1 MTNSTTICQFVD
13 IILDDYTIN
22 KKKIRVDFFKYFQS
36 ENIDRKSINDY
47 ISNYLYQIIDFR
59 NEIDGALSGDKVLL
73 EAYANFN
80 KPELREFKT
89 LIDRFVGDVEKYKDY
104 KKITR
109 KKKIKTPDQLVKG
122 LHIYE
127 DSIIIN
133 ERKYTPVNK
142 EKIIGA
148 KSIFLFNVH
157 TKDLLFLSGKSLDC
171 VGSKIIGYDENLS
184 GLKKIKKIVNT
195 IDKVFDSKLIDC
207 YLIFES
213 LPNKMRPVPKTVSPN
228 FMLLKVLN

>member
-13 IILDDYTIN
+13 VILDDYAIN

-36 ENIDRKSINDY
+36 ENIDRKSINY
-47 ISNYLYQIIDFR
+47 YVSNYLYQIIEVR

-80 KPELREFKT
+80 KPELREFKS
-89 LIDRFVGDVEKYKDY
+89 LIDRFVVDVERYKNY

-127 DSIIIN
+127 DSVIIN
-133 ERKYTPVNK
+133 ERKYIPVDK

-148 KSIFLFNVH
+148 KSIFLLNIQ
-157 TKDLLFLSGKSLDC
+157 TKDLLFLSGNSLNC
-171 VGSKIIGYDENLS
+171 IGSKIIGYDQKIS
-184 GLKKIKKIVNT
+184 GLKKLKKIVHT
-195 IDKVFDSKLIDC
+195 MDKIFESQLIDC
-207 YLIFES
+207 DSIFNS
-213 LPNKMRPVPKTVSPN
+213 LPNKIRPVPKTVSPN
-228 FMLLKVLN
+228 FMLVKVLK